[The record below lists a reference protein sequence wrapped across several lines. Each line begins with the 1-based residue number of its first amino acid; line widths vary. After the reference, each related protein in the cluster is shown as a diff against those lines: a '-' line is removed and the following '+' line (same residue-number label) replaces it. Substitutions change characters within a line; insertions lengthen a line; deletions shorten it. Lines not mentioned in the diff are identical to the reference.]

1 MKFGDWVKERV
12 REIQA
17 AHPVEDWEDRK
28 CDFEVVVDADG
39 DVRLS
44 GDTRVRFSLSI
55 LTNVGAMA
63 TPATGSC

>member
-1 MKFGDWVKERV
+1 MKLSDWVKECV

-28 CDFEVVVDADG
+28 CEFEVVVDADG

-44 GDTRVRFSLSI
+44 GDTRLKFSLRLHSQ
-55 LTNVGAMA
+55 TNVKS
-63 TPATGSC
+63 THRRR